1 MRKALMAAA
10 LMGGIAALA
19 GGISAQQPEPKKGG
33 KGNFGDFAKLR
44 PIFTAL
50 GSSPASLLTNKGVQE
65 EIKLDDEQVKTL
77 TENTKARF
85 GNMQE
90 SMAKI
95 TEKAKQLDGVA
106 EDKMDEKVREVF
118 KEEIET
124 PMKEAEKVLKPEQV
138 KRLKQIHFQNRGLGL
153 FSDAEYAKALKVTDD
168 QKKKAK
174 ELQTELTKDLTELG
188 GGRPGGGGRPMQ
200 PSKETQE
207 KMTNLIDEAKE
218 KGLALLTDDQ
228 KKTYKGMAGE
238 PYKVKQEGNRFGG
251 GFGRP
256 GGNRPAPK
264 KDD

>member
-1 MRKALMAAA
+1 MRKALMAAT

-33 KGNFGDFAKLR
+33 KGNFGDYAKLM
-44 PIFTAL
+44 PIINVL
-50 GSSPASLLTNKGVQE
+50 RSSPASLLTNKGVQE
-65 EIKLDDEQVKTL
+65 EIKLDEEQVKTL
-77 TENTKARF
+77 TENTKERF
-85 GNMQE
+85 ANIQE
-90 SMAKI
+90 SMAKL

-138 KRLKQIHFQNRGLGL
+138 KRLKQIHLSNRGLGL
-153 FSDAEYAKALKVTDD
+153 FSDAEYAKTLKITDE

-188 GGRPGGGGRPMQ
+188 GGRPGGGRPMQ

-207 KMTNLIDEAKE
+207 KMTNLLDEAKE

-228 KKTYKGMAGE
+228 KKIYKDMAGE
-238 PYKVKQEGNRFGG
+238 PYKVKQERGQFGFGG
-251 GFGRP
+251 GRP